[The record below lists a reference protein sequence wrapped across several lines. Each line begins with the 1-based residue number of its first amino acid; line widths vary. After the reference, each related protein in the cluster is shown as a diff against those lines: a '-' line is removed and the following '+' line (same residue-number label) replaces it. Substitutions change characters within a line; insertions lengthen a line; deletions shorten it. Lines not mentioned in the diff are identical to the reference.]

1 MTNPRFEQLKT
12 EPHKDAAKCLC
23 MGIYKLSNTIDLNRD
38 SAVAQVAEQ
47 FQDIPHICGT
57 AGQPPTQAHL
67 LASLAGT
74 VGISLSPKRKMYP
87 TT

>member
-47 FQDIPHICGT
+47 FQDTPHICGT
-57 AGQPPTQAHL
+57 AGQPLIQVHL
-67 LASLAGT
+67 LASPAGT
-74 VGISLSPKRKMYP
+74 AGISLSPTRKMHL